1 MLKCSEKNR
10 QWDRIK
16 EASHVRDCTR
26 KPDVWRTTRVV
37 LQPKRVG
44 GVYGV

>member
-1 MLKCSEKNR
+1 MLKCSEKTDNGAGSKR
-10 QWDRIK
+10 PAMSEI
-16 EASHVRDCTR
+16 AR

-44 GVYGV
+44 GVYAV